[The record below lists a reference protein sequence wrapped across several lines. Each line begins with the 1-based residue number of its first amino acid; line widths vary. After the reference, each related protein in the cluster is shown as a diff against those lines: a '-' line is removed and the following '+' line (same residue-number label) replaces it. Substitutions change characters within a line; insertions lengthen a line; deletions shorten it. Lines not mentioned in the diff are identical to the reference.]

1 MKAFELFYDL
11 NALQK
16 TEDFKKPIKLKI
28 KRTLPAQ
35 LPYIQEDITEYI
47 VTEFEILEDCVN
59 LIVEVADGLS

>member
-16 TEDFKKPIKLKI
+16 TEDFKKPVKLKI
-28 KRTLPAQ
+28 KRILPAH
-35 LPYIQEDITEYI
+35 LPYMKEDITEYM

-59 LIVEVADGLS
+59 LIVEVV